1 MTENNMLPSALL
13 EEIHSLKENMERI
26 TGFILELKQDYA
38 VLEEKIELNSSD
50 VLRLLGIS
58 RASLAR
64 WRDSKVI
71 LTVMSPAITWSI
83 PSEDCTLQSRRGVL
97 PSKAFVEWKHF
108 KGSMPTKTASR
119 KDIWEIHKFCLRN
132 YEY

>member
-83 PSEDCTLQSRRGVL
+83 PSKDCTLQSRRDAL
-97 PSKAFVEWKHF
+97 PSKAFAGWKPF
-108 KGSMPTKTASR
+108 KGSMPTKTV
-119 KDIWEIHKFCLRN
+119 
-132 YEY
+132 Y

>member
-50 VLRLLGIS
+50 VL
-58 RASLAR
+58 
-64 WRDSKVI
+64 
-71 LTVMSPAITWSI
+71 
-83 PSEDCTLQSRRGVL
+83 
-97 PSKAFVEWKHF
+97 
-108 KGSMPTKTASR
+108 
-119 KDIWEIHKFCLRN
+119 
-132 YEY
+132 

>member
-1 MTENNMLPSALL
+1 MLPSALL

-64 WRDSKVI
+64 WRDSKVVPYRYVSCNHVVYPFKGLYI
-71 LTVMSPAITWSI
+71 AIKTGRASFKGFRRV
-83 PSEDCTLQSRRGVL
+83 EALQRLNAYKDGMRPLQNL
-97 PSKAFVEWKHF
+97 PS
-108 KGSMPTKTASR
+108 SQLSP
-119 KDIWEIHKFCLRN
+119 IHS
-132 YEY
+132 

>member
-64 WRDSKVI
+64 WRDSKVVPYRYVSCNHVVYPFKGLYI
-71 LTVMSPAITWSI
+71 AIKTGRASFKGFWKSHTNLTHPGKYF
-83 PSEDCTLQSRRGVL
+83 R
-97 PSKAFVEWKHF
+97 PSKVKI
-108 KGSMPTKTASR
+108 MRPTSPK
-119 KDIWEIHKFCLRN
+119 
-132 YEY
+132 

>member
-50 VLRLLGIS
+50 VLRLLHLRDGET
-58 RASLAR
+58 AR
-64 WRDSKVI
+64 LS
-71 LTVMSPAITWSI
+71 LTVMFPAITWSI
-83 PSEDCTLQSRRGVL
+83 PSKDCTLQSRRDAL
-97 PSKAFVEWKHF
+97 PSKAFAGWKPF
-108 KGSMPTKTASR
+108 KGSMPTKTV
-119 KDIWEIHKFCLRN
+119 
-132 YEY
+132 Y